1 MKDPMK
7 APMSEPMSCDRFTE
21 RLADFLEREVPEP
34 TRAAM
39 EAHALA
45 CDECGPLLADLRR
58 LRIDAAN
65 LPELTP
71 ARDLWAGI
79 SARIETPVV
88 ELPARNERGATI
100 QHGRFTRKLW
110 VGLTA
115 AGLVALTA
123 TITHEVTKRSI
134 GAATQMVATTSPTSH
149 DTAPSATLYSP
160 TPASPSSAST
170 PSSIVASNTAA
181 ATATHDSMKSAAK
194 RPLAKPA
201 VTFTRLASNTKPSAE
216 ATYDSEIAKLRAVL
230 SYRRRDLDSTT
241 VAVVDKNLE
250 IIDDAIAQC
259 RLALQKDPASR
270 YLMQSLN
277 DALDSKVQ
285 LLRTAAT
292 LPPRA

>member
-7 APMSEPMSCDRFTE
+7 APMSDPMTCDRFTE
-21 RLADFLEREVPEP
+21 RLADFLEREVPEA

-39 EAHALA
+39 EAHALS
-45 CDECGPLLADLRR
+45 CGDCGPLLVDLRR

-88 ELPARNERGATI
+88 ELPARNERGATV
-100 QHGRFTRKLW
+100 QHGRFTRKVW
-110 VGLTA
+110 VGLAA
-115 AGLVALTA
+115 AGLVAVTA

-134 GAATQMVATTSPTSH
+134 GTATQTVATTSPASH

-160 TPASPSSAST
+160 TPASPST
-170 PSSIVASNTAA
+170 PSSIVASNTAT
-181 ATATHDSMKSAAK
+181 ATATRDSMKSAAN

-201 VTFTRLASNTKPSAE
+201 VTSTRLASNTKPSAE

-241 VAVVDKNLE
+241 VAVVDKNLK